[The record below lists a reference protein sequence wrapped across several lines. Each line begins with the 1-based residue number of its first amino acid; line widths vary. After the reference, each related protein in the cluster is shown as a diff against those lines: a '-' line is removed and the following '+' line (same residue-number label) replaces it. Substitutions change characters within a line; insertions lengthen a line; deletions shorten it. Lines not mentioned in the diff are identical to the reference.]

1 MNQMPQGIKL
11 PGYFRWI
18 KVITLTISAIITLAV
33 LITFWTWLGPATFW
47 QRIAG
52 FLLSIGGGIVLFG
65 ITQMLLMM
73 LIGALLSRYI
83 QKQMVDQFQGFQKG
97 MDFPM
102 EPEGEEEETA
112 EQPMDKEDSEQDEKD
127 DMTYS

>member
-18 KVITLTISAIITLAV
+18 KIITLTISAIITLAI

-47 QRIAG
+47 QKVAG

-73 LIGALLSRYI
+73 LTGALLSRYI
-83 QKQMVDQFQGFQKG
+83 QRQVMEGFQGFEPG
-97 MDFPM
+97 TDFPV
-102 EPEGEEEETA
+102 EPEDEEGTQD
-112 EQPMDKEDSEQDEKD
+112 QPPDKEDSENSEKN

>member
-1 MNQMPQGIKL
+1 
-11 PGYFRWI
+11 
-18 KVITLTISAIITLAV
+18 
-33 LITFWTWLGPATFW
+33 
-47 QRIAG
+47 
-52 FLLSIGGGIVLFG
+52 
-65 ITQMLLMM
+65 M

-102 EPEGEEEETA
+102 EPEDEEEETA